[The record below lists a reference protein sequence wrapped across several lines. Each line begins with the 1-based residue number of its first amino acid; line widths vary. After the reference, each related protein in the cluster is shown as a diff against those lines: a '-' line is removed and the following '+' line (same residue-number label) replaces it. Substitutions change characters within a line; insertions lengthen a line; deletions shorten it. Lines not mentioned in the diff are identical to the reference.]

1 MSHIYSVTQLNQQIK
16 DLLESNPVFRNVFV
30 QGEISNYKQHT
41 SGHHYM
47 TLKDAGGAIGA
58 VLFRADAMRL
68 RFRLEN
74 GMKVIARGRISSF
87 PKTGQV
93 QMYLADLMP
102 DGAGALHMAFEQLKQ
117 KLYIEGLFDEQHK
130 RQLPE
135 MPQTIALVTSPTGA
149 AVRDMIRIL
158 GRRYPLAQV
167 EVWPVLV
174 QGENAAQS
182 IAQTL
187 ERVNLHSKADVIIT
201 GRGGGSLEDL
211 WAFNE
216 EIVARAIYNSRI
228 PVISAVGHE
237 PDVTI
242 ADFVA
247 DLRAST
253 PSAAAELA
261 VPDQAELRMTVDRA
275 QMRLTTALQNRMK
288 REAMRLDGLNNRLR
302 QRTPVYYLADKRQR
316 VLQLETRLQQ
326 AQKHRMERAQ
336 TVLGAQTQRL
346 HTGIHRQQ
354 ERLRSRF
361 AACAGRLDALS
372 PLRVLS
378 RGFSVV
384 TNADNQVVINS
395 ESLNTGDKVTLRFAQ
410 GTAQARIQTVQKSRK
425 EYHAKKTNI

>member
-16 DLLESNPVFRNVFV
+16 GVLESNPVFRNVFV

-68 RFRLEN
+68 RFRLAN
-74 GMKVIARGRISSF
+74 GMKVIARGRVSSF

-93 QMYLADLMP
+93 QLYLADLMP
-102 DGAGALHMAFEQLKQ
+102 DGAGALHLAFEQLKQ
-117 KLYIEGLFDEQHK
+117 KLYTQGLFDEQHK
-130 RQLPE
+130 QPVPQ

-182 IAQTL
+182 IAQAL

-275 QMRLTTALQNRMK
+275 QMRLTTALENRLK
-288 REAMRLDGLNNRLR
+288 REMMRLDGLHNRLR
-302 QRTPVYYLADKRQR
+302 QRTPIYYLADKRQQ

-326 AQKHRMERAQ
+326 AQRHRMERVQA
-336 TVLGAQTQRL
+336 VLDTQCQRL
-346 HTGIHRQQ
+346 HSGIHRQQ

-361 AACAGRLDALS
+361 TACAGRLDALS

-384 TNADNQVVINS
+384 TNADNRIITDSACLQAG
-395 ESLNTGDKVTLRFAQ
+395 EQVTLRFAQ
-410 GTAQARIQTVQKSRK
+410 GTAQACVQTVQKSRK
-425 EYHAKKTNI
+425 EHHAKKTNI